1 MITTTELARQL
12 AIKPESIRAAVAR
25 VGTYYGLAPVGR
37 LPNGRLAWPDDAAS
51 RLIAFGPGEASHN
64 LREGGPLVDSFPKGT
79 ESLEIGVGSEPS
91 AH

>member
-12 AIKPESIRAAVAR
+12 AIKPESLRAAVAR
-25 VGTYYGLAPVGR
+25 GGSYFGIAPVGR

-51 RLIAFGPGEASHN
+51 RLIAAGT
-64 LREGGPLVDSFPKGT
+64 GGPCTSPGHKGA
-79 ESLEIGVGSEPS
+79 ESLEIGVGSDPA